1 MEYII
6 CLNFIENNKNKNII
20 FSVINIVKKDVK
32 VNNKS
37 INIWF
42 MYVSI
47 NYTEK
52 IKRSIFLFKIF
63 NPISQV
69 YVSCFL

>member
-63 NPISQV
+63 NSISQN
-69 YVSCFL
+69 